1 MSTNRI
7 LKFAL
12 PLLLLL
18 FTFKAQAALFTAPNK
33 AFTIDLPSGW
43 KVVPNKEA
51 VLFAQH
57 GKATLTITSVSKCQK
72 IDCIETAIK
81 KDISAVKAKKYKII
95 VNTYTG
101 ETVKRTEFSTSD
113 PLLSFNYTGN
123 GSDYTAGYFL
133 ADLKAYKVEIKGVSD
148 KEAELILS
156 FISPAPHSVSFSGAG
171 GASEMTDLQ
180 MGDIS
185 IDDQPVVEDD
195 IFDILQ
201 KDEPESS
208 VSDSIREESLNKQK
222 ERKNKIN
229 LKSAGKAG
237 WLLIVVLIYFL
248 IILCLF
254 AVRTFFP
261 ARQDRAQAN
270 PRSAYPVRGTRFY
283 GSPDLFFRFYDNQ
296 GANYIATA
304 PRWGSIFT
312 GIGFLAAII
321 FFMFKMLV
329 IFVITSGYV
338 KLHPVV
344 INTLLSLCSLF
355 SVFGL
360 LLFAAGLL
368 TSFLFASKFYF
379 YSDKGSL
386 AFRCV
391 QQGFSFVKEEYA
403 IADNENAILFRI
415 SRERFRL
422 TRRWTIYKGE
432 EVIAAVKEASIY
444 KAILRKCF
452 GHLCGFLRTDYLIS
466 GRMDSQGSIKYDK
479 NIFVSIC
486 CDMDKPEAVDSKI
499 LMIACA
505 VISMRDRDK
514 WYPWVN

>member
-1 MSTNRI
+1 MKI
-7 LKFAL
+7 YPIFKFAL
-12 PLLLLL
+12 FFFLISLLP
-18 FTFKAQAALFTAPNK
+18 FKAEAALFTAPDK
-33 AFTIDLPSGW
+33 SFTIDLLAGW
-43 KVVPNKEA
+43 KVYPKKGA

-57 GKATLTITSVSKCQK
+57 GKSTFTITPIIKCNELN
-72 IDCIETAIK
+72 CIKDALK
-81 KDISAVKAKKYKII
+81 KDQANVKAKKYKII

-101 ETVKRTEFSTSD
+101 ETVKQTEFSTSD
-113 PLLSFNYTGN
+113 PLLSFNYTG
-123 GSDYTAGYFL
+123 GGTDYTLGYFL
-133 ADLKAYKVEIKGVSD
+133 ANLKAYKVEIKGVTD
-148 KEAELILS
+148 KEAEFMLS
-156 FISPAPHSVSFSGAG
+156 FISPAPHSVGFSGAG
-171 GASEMTDLQ
+171 GAAEMNDLQ

-185 IDDQPVVEDD
+185 IDEQPIVEED
-195 IFDILQ
+195 IFDRVEE
-201 KDEPESS
+201 DDSS
-208 VSDSIREESLNKQK
+208 VSSVIIEDSKPKQENKVK
-222 ERKNKIN
+222 VN
-229 LKSAGKAG
+229 LKSPGKAG
-237 WLLIVVLIYFL
+237 WLIIIALVYFL
-248 IILCLF
+248 VILCLF
-254 AVRTFFP
+254 AVKTFFP
-261 ARQDRAQAN
+261 AVQVRSQAN
-270 PRSAYPVRGTRFY
+270 PRSAYPIRGTRFY

-312 GIGFLAAII
+312 GIGFLAALV
-321 FFMFKMLV
+321 FFMLKMLV

-368 TSFLFASKFYF
+368 TSFIFVSKFYF
-379 YSDKGSL
+379 YSDKGSM

-403 IADNENAILFRI
+403 VADNENAILFRI
-415 SRERFRL
+415 GRERFHL
-422 TRRWTIYKGE
+422 TRHWTVYKGE
-432 EVIAAVKEASIY
+432 EIIAVIKEQSLS
-444 KAILRKCF
+444 KALLRKCF

-466 GRMDSQGSIKYDK
+466 GRMDSKGSIKYDK

-499 LMIACA
+499 MMIACA

>member
-1 MSTNRI
+1 MSIHRI

-12 PLLLLL
+12 LLLLLL
-18 FTFKAQAALFTAPNK
+18 FSFRAEAALFTAPDK
-33 AFTIDLPSGW
+33 SFTIDLLAGW
-43 KVVPNKEA
+43 KVSSKKGA

-57 GKATLTITSVSKCQK
+57 GKSNLTIISVSKCSK
-72 IDCIETAIK
+72 LNCIEEALK
-81 KDISAVKAKKYKII
+81 KDIAAVKAKKYKII

-113 PLLSFNYTGN
+113 PLLSFNYTG
-123 GSDYTAGYFL
+123 GGTDYTLGYFL

-148 KEAELILS
+148 KEAEFMLS
-156 FISPAPHSVSFSGAG
+156 FISPAPHSVGFSGAG
-171 GASEMTDLQ
+171 GAAEMSDLQ
-180 MGDIS
+180 IGDIS
-185 IDDQPVVEDD
+185 IDEQPIVEED
-195 IFDILQ
+195 IFDRVE
-201 KDEPESS
+201 DEDSS
-208 VSDSIREESLNKQK
+208 VSSVIRQDSKPKQENKVK
-222 ERKNKIN
+222 VN
-229 LKSAGKAG
+229 LKSPGKAG
-237 WLLIVVLIYFL
+237 WLIIIVLVYFL
-248 IILCLF
+248 IVLCLF

-261 ARQDRAQAN
+261 AGQVRTQAN
-270 PRSAYPVRGTRFY
+270 PRSPYPVRGTRFY

-304 PRWGSIFT
+304 SRWGSIFT
-312 GIGFLAAII
+312 GIGFLASVV
-321 FFMFKMLV
+321 FFMLKMLI

-368 TSFLFASKFYF
+368 TSFIFVSKFYF
-379 YSDKGSL
+379 YSDKGSMV
-386 AFRCV
+386 FRCV
-391 QQGFSFVKEEYA
+391 QQGFSFRKEEYA
-403 IADNENAILFRI
+403 VADNENAVLFRI
-415 SRERFRL
+415 GRERFRL
-422 TRRWTIYKGE
+422 TRHWTIYKGE
-432 EVIAAVKEASIY
+432 EIIAVIEEESLY
-444 KAILRKCF
+444 KALLRKCF
-452 GHLCGFLRTDYLIS
+452 GHLCGFLRSDYSIR
-466 GRMDSQGSIKYDK
+466 GRMDSKGSIKYDK